1 MAGPF
6 LFIFAKESY
15 NNHTYRLL
23 FGNKIIIFYLK
34 YHIHGKTVD
43 DIIMLSDVIKQYQKL
58 SERRTTLKR
67 LSPKEV
73 AERLGVSVV
82 TLRRWDKKGILK
94 AHRTL
99 TNRYYYT
106 EEQIAQLDEDKNDHF
121 QFFIQK
127 KSNLAHLNGDG
138 TITLDSDMCSGTY
151 NLGTNYVFTDAITF
165 HGQTKTT
172 IKHVPAKLTIDEK
185 LKEGQKNNGFVR
197 FIKSSISNNSKS

>member
-1 MAGPF
+1 
-6 LFIFAKESY
+6 
-15 NNHTYRLL
+15 
-23 FGNKIIIFYLK
+23 
-34 YHIHGKTVD
+34 
-43 DIIMLSDVIKQYQKL
+43 MLSDVIKQYQKL
-58 SERRTTLKR
+58 SERRIALKR

-73 AERLGVSVV
+73 AKRLGVSVV

-106 EEQIAQLDEDKNDHF
+106 EKQIDRLDEDKNDHF
-121 QFFIQK
+121 EILIQK

-151 NLGTNYVFTDAITF
+151 DLGTNYIFTNVITS
-165 HGQTKTT
+165 HDQTETT

-185 LKEGQKNNGFVR
+185 LKEGQKTTV
-197 FIKSSISNNSKS
+197 SLDLSKAAYQAIQKADRMHLLDCSEIEYFKLEHKVFEN